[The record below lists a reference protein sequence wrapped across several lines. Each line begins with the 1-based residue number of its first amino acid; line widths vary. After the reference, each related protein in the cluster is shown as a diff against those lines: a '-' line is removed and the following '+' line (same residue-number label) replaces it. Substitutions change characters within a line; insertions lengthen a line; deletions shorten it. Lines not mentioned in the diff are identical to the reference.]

1 MQKQNTEQRGSFSAL
16 VAHAVNEAQRDTA
29 TRFSSQFDGL
39 IAHISKSE
47 LNRTEIIELLGQESE
62 KLHNSISR
70 LLFPREHH
78 RAKSRAA
85 S

>member
-1 MQKQNTEQRGSFSAL
+1 
-16 VAHAVNEAQRDTA
+16 A

-62 KLHNSISR
+62 KLHNSI
-70 LLFPREHH
+70 FGIVT
-78 RAKSRAA
+78 
-85 S
+85 

>member
-1 MQKQNTEQRGSFSAL
+1 MQKQNTTQRGMCSAHL
-16 VAHAVNEAQRDTA
+16 THAVSEAQRDTV

-62 KLHNSISR
+62 KLHNAI
-70 LLFPREHH
+70 FG
-78 RAKSRAA
+78 RAG
-85 S
+85 

>member
-1 MQKQNTEQRGSFSAL
+1 MQKQKTAQRGAFTAL
-16 VAHAVNEAQRDTA
+16 LEQAVSEAQRDTA

-62 KLHNSISR
+62 KLHNSI
-70 LLFPREHH
+70 FG
-78 RAKSRAA
+78 RAG
-85 S
+85 